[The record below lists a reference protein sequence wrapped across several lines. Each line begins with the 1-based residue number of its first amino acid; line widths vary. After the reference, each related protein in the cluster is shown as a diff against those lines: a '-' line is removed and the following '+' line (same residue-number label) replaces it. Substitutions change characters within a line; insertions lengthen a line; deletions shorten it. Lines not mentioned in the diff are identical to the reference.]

1 MKKSLLAWLYIC
13 LLISSK
19 ALEQETMEIP
29 LQTVPVKGVPK
40 YKYLLNEDPDIEKY
54 SDTNFVMK
62 AEGQSFFNVNRL
74 FLAPIKVGSNNQPFT
89 LLLDTGSPLLWV
101 PKVGSQDS
109 YPTITHH
116 YNPST
121 STTSKNTLSPFSIRY
136 GTGSCSGYYYI
147 DKLTYVGNQKF
158 SCVFGVADQTALSIN
173 SCDGIIGLSKNYQ
186 QDSLSFIHNIK
197 TAKITNNLAFSL
209 KFNIQNNQ
217 IVGKMILGKDA
228 DFSKSNTATCPL
240 TTIPNLTNNIFWA
253 CMVTSFGIK
262 TSTAHQT
269 FTLAQ
274 AAIFDT
280 GTNNIMLPLS
290 MFSQVVNRLKKFYC
304 GYMVSGNAYR
314 IVCEITS
321 NLPDF
326 TLNINGYEYTLPKD
340 IMYFT
345 YQGKAMAN
353 VLFSN
358 SLPFPIIGSQFFVAF
373 HTLFD
378 HDSNHMTF
386 YPSHGTY
393 KKA

>member
-1 MKKSLLAWLYIC
+1 MKKSFLALLYIC

-40 YKYLLNEDPDIEKY
+40 YKHLLKEDPDIEKY
-54 SDTNFVMK
+54 SDTSFVMK
-62 AEGQSFFNVNRL
+62 ADGQSFYNVNRL
-74 FLAPIKVGSNNQPFT
+74 FLAPIKIGSNNQPFT
-89 LLLDTGSPLLWV
+89 LLLDTGSPLIWV
-101 PKVGSQDS
+101 PKVGSHDT
-109 YPTITHH
+109 YTLTHH

-121 STTSKNTLSPFSIRY
+121 STTSQNTYSPFSITY
-136 GTGSCSGYYYI
+136 GTGSCNGYYYI
-147 DKLTYVGNQKF
+147 DSFTYVGNQRF
-158 SCVFGVADQTALSIN
+158 SSYFGVADQTALSIN
-173 SCDGIIGLSKNYQ
+173 NCDGIIGLSKNYQ
-186 QDSLSFIHNIK
+186 QQTLSFIHNIK
-197 TAKITNNLAFSL
+197 AAKISDNLAFSL

-228 DFSKSNTATCPL
+228 DFSKSGTATCPL
-240 TTIPNLTNNIFWA
+240 TTIPNLSNNIFWA

-262 TSTAHQT
+262 TSTAYQT

-304 GYMVSGNAYR
+304 GYMQSGNAYR
-314 IVCEITS
+314 IVCPIS
-321 NLPDF
+321 NNLPDF
-326 TLNINGYEYTLPKD
+326 TLTINGYEYTLPKD
-340 IMYFT
+340 IMFFT
-345 YQGKAMAN
+345 YSGYAMAN

-358 SLPFPIIGSQFFVAF
+358 SLPFPIIGSQFFVSF

-378 HDSNHMTF
+378 HNSNHMTF